1 MKIFII
7 NLLRST
13 HRKKAT
19 QKQISKLFS
28 ENPSLKD
35 RLEFIF
41 FEAVDGDGGEE
52 FAKFHP
58 AWAKYLN
65 GRKLSPGEKGCFASH
80 YKLWQK
86 CLELNEGIFVI
97 EDDVEFTQAF
107 NAKNLEKI
115 LKSPYEYVRIHY
127 IREKSS
133 YALNNHFNITFS
145 NVAGTRGYFIK
156 PSAAKKF
163 IKHTRILI
171 NPIDD
176 SMDYSTVSNII
187 FKPLFLQDFDTASD
201 IAATRERERERN
213 YKLTR
218 ELYRLWRNVKHF
230 LLTLKTRLRLIFI
243 LKT

>member
-13 HRKKAT
+13 HRKESMKE
-19 QKQISKLFS
+19 QISKLFS

-58 AWAKYLN
+58 AWAKYLF
-65 GRKLSPGEKGCFASH
+65 GRELSPGEKGCFASH

-86 CLELNEGIFVI
+86 CLELNEGIFII

-107 NAKNLEKI
+107 NANNLEKI
-115 LKSPYEYVRIHY
+115 LKSPYEYARIYHIKEAKFY
-127 IREKSS
+127 DLE
-133 YALNNHFNITFS
+133 LNFKITFS
-145 NVAGTRGYFIK
+145 NVAGTQGYYLK
-156 PSAAKKF
+156 PSAARKF
-163 IKHTRILI
+163 IKKCQFLI
-171 NPIDD
+171 KPVDD
-176 SMDYSTVSNII
+176 SMDYSEVLNIV
-187 FKPLFLQDFDTASD
+187 FTPLFLKELPLQSD
-201 IAATRERERERN
+201 IATRERENN

-218 ELYRLWRNVKHF
+218 ELYRIYCNIRRF
-230 LLTLKTRLRLIFI
+230 FFMLKIKRRLKL
-243 LKT
+243 

>member
-13 HRKKAT
+13 HRKESMKE
-19 QKQISKLFS
+19 QISKLFS

-58 AWAKYLN
+58 AWAKYLF
-65 GRKLSPGEKGCFASH
+65 GRELSPGEKGCFASH

-86 CLELNEGIFVI
+86 CLELNEGIFII

-107 NAKNLEKI
+107 NANNLEKI
-115 LKSPYEYVRIHY
+115 LKSPYEYARIYHIKEAKFY
-127 IREKSS
+127 DLE
-133 YALNNHFNITFS
+133 LNFKITFS
-145 NVAGTRGYFIK
+145 NVAGTQGYYLK
-156 PSAAKKF
+156 PSAARKF
-163 IKHTRILI
+163 IKKCQFLI
-171 NPIDD
+171 KPVDD
-176 SMDYSTVSNII
+176 SMDYSEVLNIV
-187 FKPLFLQDFDTASD
+187 FTPLFLKELPLQSD
-201 IAATRERERERN
+201 IATRERERENN

-218 ELYRLWRNVKHF
+218 ELYRIYCNIRRF
-230 LLTLKTRLRLIFI
+230 FFMLKIKRRLKL
-243 LKT
+243 

>member
-13 HRKKAT
+13 HRKESMKE
-19 QKQISKLFS
+19 QISKLFS

-35 RLEFIF
+35 HLEFIF

-86 CLELNEGIFVI
+86 CLEFNESIFVL

-107 NAKNLEKI
+107 NAQNLEKI

-127 IREKSS
+127 IKEKSS

-163 IKHTRILI
+163 IKKCQFLI
-171 NPIDD
+171 KPVDD
-176 SMDYSTVSNII
+176 SMDYSEVLNIV
-187 FKPLFLQDFDTASD
+187 FTLLFLKELPLQSD
-201 IAATRERERERN
+201 IATREREQ
-213 YKLTR
+213 LQA
-218 ELYRLWRNVKHF
+218 HA
-230 LLTLKTRLRLIFI
+230 
-243 LKT
+243 

>member
-13 HRKKAT
+13 HRKESMKE
-19 QKQISKLFS
+19 QISKLFS

-86 CLELNEGIFVI
+86 CLEFNESIFVL

-107 NAKNLEKI
+107 NAQNLEKI

-127 IREKSS
+127 IKEKSS

-156 PSAAKKF
+156 PSAAKK
-163 IKHTRILI
+163 IHKKM
-171 NPIDD
+171 PIF
-176 SMDYSTVSNII
+176 N
-187 FKPLFLQDFDTASD
+187 
-201 IAATRERERERN
+201 
-213 YKLTR
+213 
-218 ELYRLWRNVKHF
+218 
-230 LLTLKTRLRLIFI
+230 KTC
-243 LKT
+243 

>member
-13 HRKKAT
+13 HRKESMKE
-19 QKQISKLFS
+19 QISKLFS

-58 AWAKYLN
+58 AWAKYLF
-65 GRKLSPGEKGCFASH
+65 GRELSPGEKGCFASH

-86 CLELNEGIFVI
+86 CLELNEGIFII

-107 NAKNLEKI
+107 NANNLEKI
-115 LKSPYEYVRIHY
+115 LKSPYEYARIYHIKEAKFY
-127 IREKSS
+127 DLE
-133 YALNNHFNITFS
+133 LNFKITFS
-145 NVAGTRGYFIK
+145 NVAGTQGYYLK
-156 PSAAKKF
+156 PSAARKF
-163 IKHTRILI
+163 IKKCQFLI
-171 NPIDD
+171 KPVDD
-176 SMDYSTVSNII
+176 SMDYSEVLNIV
-187 FKPLFLQDFDTASD
+187 FTPLFLKELPLQSD
-201 IAATRERERERN
+201 IATRERESN

-218 ELYRLWRNVKHF
+218 ELYRIYCNIRRF
-230 LLTLKTRLRLIFI
+230 FFMLKIKRRLKL
-243 LKT
+243 

>member
-13 HRKKAT
+13 HRKESMKE
-19 QKQISKLFS
+19 QISKLFS

-86 CLELNEGIFVI
+86 CLEFNESIFVL

-107 NAKNLEKI
+107 NAQNLEKI

-127 IREKSS
+127 IKEKSS

-145 NVAGTRGYFIK
+145 NVVGTRGYFIK

-163 IKHTRILI
+163 IKKCQFLI
-171 NPIDD
+171 KPVDD
-176 SMDYSTVSNII
+176 SMDYSEVLNIV
-187 FKPLFLQDFDTASD
+187 FTLLFLKELPLQSD
-201 IAATRERERERN
+201 IATRERATTSSR
-213 YKLTR
+213 
-218 ELYRLWRNVKHF
+218 VS
-230 LLTLKTRLRLIFI
+230 FI
-243 LKT
+243 EFIAI

>member
-13 HRKKAT
+13 HRKESMKE
-19 QKQISKLFS
+19 QISKLFS
-28 ENPSLKD
+28 ENLSLKD

-58 AWAKYLN
+58 AWAKYLF
-65 GRKLSPGEKGCFASH
+65 GRELSPGEKGCFASH

-86 CLELNEGIFVI
+86 CLEFNESIFVL

-107 NAKNLEKI
+107 NAQNLEKI

-127 IREKSS
+127 IKEKSS

-163 IKHTRILI
+163 IKKCQFLI
-171 NPIDD
+171 KPVDD
-176 SMDYSTVSNII
+176 SMDYSEVLNIV
-187 FKPLFLQDFDTASD
+187 FTLLFLKELPLQSD
-201 IAATRERERERN
+201 IATRESN

-218 ELYRLWRNVKHF
+218 ELYRIYCNIRRF
-230 LLTLKTRLRLIFI
+230 FFMLKIKRRLKL
-243 LKT
+243 

>member
-1 MKIFII
+1 MY
-7 NLLRST
+7 L
-13 HRKKAT
+13 
-19 QKQISKLFS
+19 
-28 ENPSLKD
+28 
-35 RLEFIF
+35 

-58 AWAKYLN
+58 AWAKYLF
-65 GRKLSPGEKGCFASH
+65 GRELSPGEKGCFASH

-86 CLELNEGIFVI
+86 CLEFNESIFVL

-107 NAKNLEKI
+107 NAQNLEKI

-127 IREKSS
+127 IKEKSS

-163 IKHTRILI
+163 IKKCQFLI
-171 NPIDD
+171 KPVDD
-176 SMDYSTVSNII
+176 SMDYSEVLNIV
-187 FKPLFLQDFDTASD
+187 FTLLFLKELPLQSD
-201 IAATRERERERN
+201 IATRESN

-218 ELYRLWRNVKHF
+218 ELYRIYCNIRRF
-230 LLTLKTRLRLIFI
+230 FFMLKIKRRLKL
-243 LKT
+243 

>member
-13 HRKKAT
+13 HRKESMKE
-19 QKQISKLFS
+19 QISKLFS

-86 CLELNEGIFVI
+86 CLEFNESIFVL

-107 NAKNLEKI
+107 NAQNLEKI

-127 IREKSS
+127 IKEKSS

-163 IKHTRILI
+163 IKKCQFLI
-171 NPIDD
+171 KPVDD
-176 SMDYSTVSNII
+176 SMDYSEVLNIV
-187 FKPLFLQDFDTASD
+187 FTLLFLKELPLQSD
-201 IAATRERERERN
+201 IATREREREREQ
-213 YKLTR
+213 LQA
-218 ELYRLWRNVKHF
+218 HA
-230 LLTLKTRLRLIFI
+230 
-243 LKT
+243 

>member
-13 HRKKAT
+13 HRKESMKE
-19 QKQISKLFS
+19 QISKLFS

-86 CLELNEGIFVI
+86 CLEFNESIFVL

-107 NAKNLEKI
+107 NAQNLEKI

-127 IREKSS
+127 IKEKSS

-163 IKHTRILI
+163 IKKCQFLI
-171 NPIDD
+171 KPVDD
-176 SMDYSTVSNII
+176 SMDYSEVLNIV
-187 FKPLFLQDFDTASD
+187 FTPLFLKELPLQSD
-201 IAATRERERERN
+201 IATRERATTSSR
-213 YKLTR
+213 
-218 ELYRLWRNVKHF
+218 VS
-230 LLTLKTRLRLIFI
+230 FI
-243 LKT
+243 EFIAI

>member
-13 HRKKAT
+13 HRKESMKE
-19 QKQISKLFS
+19 QISKLFS

-58 AWAKYLN
+58 AWAKYLF
-65 GRKLSPGEKGCFASH
+65 GRELSPGEKGCFASH

-107 NAKNLEKI
+107 NANNLEKI
-115 LKSPYEYVRIHY
+115 LKSPYEYARIYHIKEAKFY
-127 IREKSS
+127 DLE
-133 YALNNHFNITFS
+133 LNFKITFS
-145 NVAGTRGYFIK
+145 NVAGTQGYYLK
-156 PSAAKKF
+156 PSAARKF
-163 IKHTRILI
+163 IKRCQFLI
-171 NPIDD
+171 KPVDD
-176 SMDYSTVSNII
+176 SMDYSEVLNIV
-187 FKPLFLQDFDTASD
+187 FTPLFLKELPLQSD
-201 IAATRERERERN
+201 IATRERERENN

-218 ELYRLWRNVKHF
+218 ELYRIYCNIRRF
-230 LLTLKTRLRLIFI
+230 FFMLKIKRRLKL
-243 LKT
+243 

>member
-13 HRKKAT
+13 HRKESMKE
-19 QKQISKLFS
+19 QISKLFS
-28 ENPSLKD
+28 ENLSLKD

-58 AWAKYLN
+58 AWAKYLF
-65 GRKLSPGEKGCFASH
+65 GRELSPGEKGCFASH

-86 CLELNEGIFVI
+86 CLEFNESIFVL

-107 NAKNLEKI
+107 NAQNLEKI

-127 IREKSS
+127 IKEKSS

-163 IKHTRILI
+163 IKKCQFLI
-171 NPIDD
+171 KPVDD
-176 SMDYSTVSNII
+176 SMDYSEVLNIV
-187 FKPLFLQDFDTASD
+187 FTPLFLKELPLQSD
-201 IAATRERERERN
+201 IATRERERER
-213 YKLTR
+213 TTTSSR
-218 ELYRLWRNVKHF
+218 VS
-230 LLTLKTRLRLIFI
+230 FI
-243 LKT
+243 EFIAI

>member
-1 MKIFII
+1 MKVFII

-13 HRKKAT
+13 HRKKAM

-28 ENPSLKD
+28 ENSSLKD

-58 AWAKYLN
+58 AWAKYLF
-65 GRKLSPGEKGCFASH
+65 GRELSPGEKGCFASH

-86 CLELNEGIFVI
+86 CLELNESIFVL

-107 NAKNLEKI
+107 NAQNLEKI
-115 LKSPYEYVRIHY
+115 LKSPYEYVRIYHIKEAKFY
-127 IREKSS
+127 DLE
-133 YALNNHFNITFS
+133 LNFKITFS
-145 NVAGTRGYFIK
+145 NVAGTQGYYLK

-163 IKHTRILI
+163 IKKCQFLI
-171 NPIDD
+171 KPVDD

-201 IAATRERERERN
+201 RAATRERERERERTTTN
-213 YKLTR
+213 SRVSFTAYIATQNTFFSHSKQDF
-218 ELYRLWRNVKHF
+218 V
-230 LLTLKTRLRLIFI
+230 
-243 LKT
+243 

>member
-13 HRKKAT
+13 HRKESMKE
-19 QKQISKLFS
+19 QISKLFS

-41 FEAVDGDGGEE
+41 FEAVDGGGGEE

-58 AWAKYLN
+58 AWAKYLF
-65 GRKLSPGEKGCFASH
+65 GRELSLGEKGCFASH

-107 NAKNLEKI
+107 NANNLEKI

-127 IREKSS
+127 IKEKSS

-163 IKHTRILI
+163 IKKCQFLI
-171 NPIDD
+171 KPVDD
-176 SMDYSTVSNII
+176 SMDYSEVLNIV
-187 FKPLFLQDFDTASD
+187 FTLLFLKELPLQSD
-201 IAATRERERERN
+201 IATRESN

-218 ELYRLWRNVKHF
+218 ELYRIYCNIRRF
-230 LLTLKTRLRLIFI
+230 FFMLKIKRRLKL
-243 LKT
+243 